1 MPTNVFTTVT
11 IGDSQYSIKKFDAKT
26 GLKIARMVIAKA
38 APLIPLLEKAESK
51 TDKPDKNVKPVKPG
65 KSVKTD
71 KADDSAIYE
80 AVGSILNTLSDA
92 DVDDLVDKCLR
103 VCYLN
108 LPAGLAAVIDETG
121 HYGVEDVEYDMA
133 LTIRLCIEAIKW
145 GASDFFGGKDSA
157 LSQFLVQIGSSQN
170 Q

>member
-11 IGDSQYSIKKFDAKT
+11 IGEEQYSIKKFDAKT

-38 APLIPLLEKAESK
+38 APLIPLLEKSEDK
-51 TDKPDKNVKPVKPG
+51 TLMPNKPDKPG
-65 KSVKTD
+65 EDD
-71 KADDSAIYE
+71 KIGKIDDRAIYE
-80 AVGSILNTLSDA
+80 VVGTILDTLSDS

-108 LPAGLAAVIDETG
+108 LPAGPAAVIDETG

-145 GASDFFGGKDSA
+145 GASDFFGGKNSA
-157 LSQFLVQIGSSQN
+157 LSQFLARTGSSRN